1 MLVDKGA
8 LSVVE
13 TLCRAGHQAFL
24 AGGCVRDMLMGH
36 SPKDWDIATDASPAQ
51 VQKLF
56 ARTLAVG
63 ERFGIVVVVL
73 QEGQYEVARFRR
85 DGPYTDGR
93 RPDHVEMADARE
105 DALRR
110 DFTINGLFY
119 DPATDQ
125 VIDYVGGRADIERG
139 IVRAI
144 GDAQQRFEEDYL
156 RLLRGVRFAARLSF
170 SIESETYKALCQLAP
185 RIAKTSAERVAEELT
200 RMLTEGDV
208 VLALQLLMDT
218 GLLEVLLPEVAVL
231 HGVEQPPEFH
241 PEGDVWTHLL
251 LVMGQLKNPSPE
263 LAWAALLHD
272 IGKEPTFE
280 VSDRIRFNR
289 HDIVGANMATA
300 ICKRLRMSKLRSER
314 VCDLVAQHMRISN
327 VPDMRESK
335 RKRFLRQDCFSQLL
349 ELHRADCMGCHGKL
363 DLYEYCV
370 EQMGTVGIEELR
382 PERLLSGTD
391 LLELGLR
398 AGPRMGK
405 VLARLED
412 AQLEG
417 LISTRDEA
425 ITWLKKRYSAELH
438 TAT

>member
-1 MLVDKGA
+1 
-8 LSVVE
+8 
-13 TLCRAGHQAFL
+13 
-24 AGGCVRDMLMGH
+24 
-36 SPKDWDIATDASPAQ
+36 
-51 VQKLF
+51 
-56 ARTLAVG
+56 
-63 ERFGIVVVVL
+63 
-73 QEGQYEVARFRR
+73 
-85 DGPYTDGR
+85 
-93 RPDHVEMADARE
+93 
-105 DALRR
+105 
-110 DFTINGLFY
+110 
-119 DPATDQ
+119 
-125 VIDYVGGRADIERG
+125 
-139 IVRAI
+139 
-144 GDAQQRFEEDYL
+144 
-156 RLLRGVRFAARLSF
+156 
-170 SIESETYKALCQLAP
+170 
-185 RIAKTSAERVAEELT
+185 
-200 RMLTEGDV
+200 
-208 VLALQLLMDT
+208 MDT

-438 TAT
+438 TAS

>member
-1 MLVDKGA
+1 
-8 LSVVE
+8 
-13 TLCRAGHQAFL
+13 
-24 AGGCVRDMLMGH
+24 
-36 SPKDWDIATDASPAQ
+36 
-51 VQKLF
+51 
-56 ARTLAVG
+56 
-63 ERFGIVVVVL
+63 
-73 QEGQYEVARFRR
+73 
-85 DGPYTDGR
+85 
-93 RPDHVEMADARE
+93 
-105 DALRR
+105 LRR

-438 TAT
+438 TAS